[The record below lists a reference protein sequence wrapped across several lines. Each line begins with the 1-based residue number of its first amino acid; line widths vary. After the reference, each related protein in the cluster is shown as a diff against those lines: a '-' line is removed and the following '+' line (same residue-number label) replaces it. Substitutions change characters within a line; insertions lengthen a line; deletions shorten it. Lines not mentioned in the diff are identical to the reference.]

1 MAIVAIV
8 ILLSIAQAVLG
19 SPIAVD
25 AFYGFN
31 NGLSSIVVSRFLTI
45 VACHPA
51 HFLTTVGPEGTQI
64 HSNCGCPLGGRDD
77 AS

>member
-1 MAIVAIV
+1 MAIAAIV
-8 ILLSIAQAVLG
+8 ILLSIAHAVLG
-19 SPIAVD
+19 NPIGVD

-31 NGLSSIVVSRFLTI
+31 NGLSSSVVSRFLTI

-51 HFLTTVGPEGTQI
+51 HFLATVGPEGTQI
-64 HSNCGCPLGGRDD
+64 HSNRECPLGGRDN